1 MNSVDRL
8 VEYYNALV
16 EGDWPTLVNCFD
28 LPSKVISLYGV
39 VNFECKEQIQNV
51 YESVLD
57 TWRQN
62 GIAQEFSY
70 KRDTFR
76 VEKIQENINLV
87 QTKLTNY
94 DFDGNYLQDF
104 NCSYIIRKEGDNW
117 LISLATSSNKSNTS
131 FK

>member
-8 VEYYNALV
+8 VEYYNALI
-16 EGDWPTLVNCFD
+16 EGDWPTLANCFD

-39 VNFECKEQIQNV
+39 VNFDSKEQIQNV
-51 YESVLD
+51 YKSVLD
-57 TWRQN
+57 TWREN

-76 VEKIQENINLV
+76 VENIQENLNLV

-94 DFDGNYLQDF
+94 DFDGDYLQDF
-104 NCSYIIRKEGDNW
+104 NCTYIIRKEDDDW
-117 LISLATSSNKSNTS
+117 
-131 FK
+131 

>member
-76 VEKIQENINLV
+76 VEMIQENINLV
-87 QTKLTNY
+87 QTVLTITTLMATT
-94 DFDGNYLQDF
+94 F
-104 NCSYIIRKEGDNW
+104 K
-117 LISLATSSNKSNTS
+117 ISIAPILSAKRVITG
-131 FK
+131 

>member
-16 EGDWPTLVNCFD
+16 ERDWPTLVNCFD

-70 KRDTFR
+70 KRYTFR
-76 VEKIQENINLV
+76 GKDTGKYQFSSDE
-87 QTKLTNY
+87 THKLR
-94 DFDGNYLQDF
+94 L
-104 NCSYIIRKEGDNW
+104 
-117 LISLATSSNKSNTS
+117 
-131 FK
+131 